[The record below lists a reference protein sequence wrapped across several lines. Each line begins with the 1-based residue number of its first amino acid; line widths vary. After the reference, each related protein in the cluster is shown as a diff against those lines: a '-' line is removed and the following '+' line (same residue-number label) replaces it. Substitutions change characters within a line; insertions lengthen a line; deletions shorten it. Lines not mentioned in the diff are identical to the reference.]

1 MISIGKPPPL
11 TPFSLLPCRRL
22 SLSLSL
28 APARLAFCVFGVVDV
43 AAAAAHRL
51 RRVHQPITGDLGE
64 LRTGEAHF
72 QRCIPTKHDQERI
85 LQVPHYLQYVCQFV
99 QHHQPDQYNQM
110 NSCVTSNMTRG

>member
-1 MISIGKPPPL
+1 MENRPL
-11 TPFSLLPCRRL
+11 SLPSPFSLVAVSL

-85 LQVPHYLQYVCQFV
+85 L
-99 QHHQPDQYNQM
+99 
-110 NSCVTSNMTRG
+110 